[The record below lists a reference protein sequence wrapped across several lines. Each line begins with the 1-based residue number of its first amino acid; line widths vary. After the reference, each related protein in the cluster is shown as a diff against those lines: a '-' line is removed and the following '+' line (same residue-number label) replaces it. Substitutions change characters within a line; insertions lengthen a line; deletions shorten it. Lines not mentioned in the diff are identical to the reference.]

1 MSIVRVH
8 LLFLFVTLLILG
20 GAASNLHAQDRCGTV
35 EYQKKLISSGAV
47 ESTYDFEPWIRDRLK
62 SVSGKSKS
70 NARTN
75 NSTYK
80 IPVVVHI
87 IHNGEN
93 HATNISD
100 EQVLS
105 QLRVLNEDY
114 NRENAD
120 ASETPDIFADVAGN
134 PGIEFV
140 LAKQTPEGLP
150 TNGIIRV
157 QGPKSSWTVN
167 DNYLIKSLSYWPAE
181 DYLNIWVCNLTDFLG
196 YAQFPQSDLLDGLEN
211 SSSNRLT
218 DGVVIATT
226 VFGSI
231 DDGDF
236 ILQNSYN
243 KGRTATH
250 EIGHFFGLRH
260 IWGDDDGACGGHGD
274 YVDDTPD
281 QADRT
286 LNCPSHPR
294 TTCSTTSMF
303 QNFLDYTNDECM
315 NLFTV
320 GQAERMAVVIEN
332 SPRRKSLLTSHA
344 LEDPQPIANDIGI
357 RSISSPAVGECAG
370 NIVPAIEVRNYGN
383 NTITT
388 AEIRILKDGT
398 PAETKV
404 FALNLSELES
414 AELEFSPIAL
424 SPGTTNFTFEVV
436 STNGNPDGAAFN
448 NTLDRSVF
456 VPETASTP
464 VLEQFGSFPDHWQLF
479 NPDGLYTWD
488 IVPAVNGEA
497 GNTAMKLD
505 FYDYEDNEGEID
517 ILLSP
522 VIDLTNTPAALVLFD
537 VAHAQYQ
544 NSKDGLKVVVLSN
557 CNADVTQGQVIYE
570 KYGSDLS
577 TAGKMNEAFTPQA
590 AAQWRTEVLNLEN
603 FIGTGGVQLAFVAV
617 NNWGNNLYL
626 DNIRILTEDFAN
638 VSLRRI
644 VAPPPVVCSPT
655 LNPVVVVRNSGTTI
669 NSLEVEY
676 TLNGTTQVH
685 SVTGITIDSGS
696 EAEIQ
701 LPPVTLAAGSN
712 TFAVNLINPG
722 GQPDLDTRDNE
733 GSRTVVFDNKTILVP
748 FKENFEQEF
757 ASKWTNTS
765 PTGGV
770 AWIPQSFSGNR
781 TVAYKAFDN
790 TNTEEEAWLVT
801 SAFDL
806 SETNVASIFFDISYA
821 LRNGVSEI
829 FEVRASTGC
838 TQPFETI
845 RTLSGDALSV
855 TTASQPWEPKSD
867 SDWNRDIYVSLSDL
881 AGQENV
887 RLAFV
892 VSNRNGNNLYMD
904 NLRLYLSDDQTPVT
918 VNGVFNVYPNP
929 VRPGEMLQVSF
940 NFETLNDIVIEV
952 IDSMGKQ
959 IFQGIDNGVL
969 NQTLSLDTSGLAPGL
984 YVVRIM
990 AAGKVYN
997 SKVLIGY

>member
-8 LLFLFVTLLILG
+8 PLFLIVTLLILG
-20 GAASNLHAQDRCGTV
+20 GAASSLRAQDRCGTV
-35 EYQKKLISSGAV
+35 EYQKKLVSAGG
-47 ESTYDFEPWIRDRLK
+47 ESTHEFEPWIRDRLK
-62 SVSGKSKS
+62 SVAGKSKG

-87 IHNGEN
+87 IHSGEN
-93 HATNISD
+93 HGSNISD

-120 ASETPDIFADVAGN
+120 ASNTPDMFLDVAGN

-150 TNGIIRV
+150 TNGIVRV
-157 QGPKSSWTVN
+157 QGPKSSWSVN

-226 VFGSI
+226 AFGSV
-231 DDGDF
+231 DDGNF
-236 ILQNSYN
+236 VLQNSYN

-294 TTCSTTSMF
+294 TSCSTTSMF
-303 QNFLDYTNDECM
+303 QNFLDYTNDACM

-320 GQAERMAVVIEN
+320 GQVERMAVVIEN
-332 SPRRKSLLTSHA
+332 SPRRKTLLTSHG
-344 LEDPQPIANDIGI
+344 LEDPEAIANDIGI

-370 NIVPAIEVRNYGN
+370 IVVPTIEIRNYGN
-383 NTITT
+383 NAITT
-388 AEIRILKDGT
+388 TEIRILKDGS
-398 PAETKV
+398 PVETKE
-404 FALNLSELES
+404 FTLNLAPLES
-414 AELEFSPIAL
+414 AEVEFSPIAL
-424 SPGTTNFTFEVV
+424 ASGTTNFSFEVV

-448 NTLDRSVF
+448 NKLGRSVF
-456 VPETASTP
+456 VPETAPTP
-464 VLEQFGSFPDHWQLF
+464 VLEKFELFPDHWQLF
-479 NPDGLYTWD
+479 NPDGLYTWQ
-488 IVPAVNGEA
+488 IVPANNGEV
-497 GNTAMKLD
+497 GNTAMKLN

-517 ILLSP
+517 VLLSP
-522 VIDLTNTPAALVLFD
+522 VIDLTNAPAALVLFD
-537 VAHAQYQ
+537 LAHAQYQ
-544 NSKDGLKVVVLSN
+544 NSKDGLKIVVLSN

-570 KYGSDLS
+570 KYGSDLA
-577 TAGKMNEAFTPQA
+577 TAGKMNESFSPQSSA
-590 AAQWRTEVLNLEN
+590 HWRTEVLNLAD
-603 FIGTGGVQLAFVAV
+603 FIGTGGIQLAFVAV

-626 DNIRILTEDFAN
+626 DNIRILTDDFAN

-644 VAPPPVVCSPT
+644 VSPQPVVCSPT
-655 LNPVVVVRNSGTTI
+655 LNPVVIVRNSGTTI
-669 NSLEVEY
+669 NSLEIEY
-676 TLNGTTQVH
+676 TLNGTTKVH
-685 SVTGITIDSGS
+685 SVNGITINSGS

-701 LPPVTLAAGSN
+701 LPAITLAAGSN

-733 GSRTVVFDNKTILVP
+733 GSRTVVFDNKTIPVP
-748 FKENFEQEF
+748 FKENFEREF

-770 AWIPQSFSGNR
+770 AWVPQSFPGNR
-781 TVAYKAFDN
+781 TIAYKGFDN
-790 TNTEEEAWLVT
+790 TNTEDEAWLVT

-806 SETNVASIFFDISYA
+806 SETDAASIFFDVSYA
-821 LRNGVSEI
+821 MRNGVSEI
-829 FEVRASTGC
+829 LEVRASTGC
-838 TQPFETI
+838 TEPFETI

-855 TTASQPWEPKSD
+855 TTTTQAWEPKSNN
-867 SDWNRDIYVSLSDL
+867 DWKRDVFVNLTSLT
-881 AGQENV
+881 GQENV

-904 NLRLYLSDDQTPVT
+904 NLRFYLSDDQNPVT

-929 VRPGEMLQVSF
+929 LKPGETLQVSF
-940 NFETLNDIVIEV
+940 NFETLNDIAIEV
-952 IDSMGKQ
+952 VDSMGKQ
-959 IFQGIDNGVL
+959 IFQGTYNAVL
-969 NQTLSLDTSGLAPGL
+969 NQTLSINTSGLAPGL